1 MPNIPTLED
10 LLKAGAHFGHQT
22 SRWHPKMKQYIFGER
37 QDVHII
43 DIEQTQALL
52 EKTLKYVEETMA
64 NGGNIVLVGTKSQV
78 QSVVEKYALDA
89 GVPYVSTRW
98 LGGTFTN
105 FPEIQKLIKNF
116 IDLRDKREKGEL
128 KKYTKLEQLQFDRK
142 IEELDVKIG
151 GLTTLKKLPELVFI
165 ADMKHDKT
173 AMMEARKRGMK
184 VIAICDTNTNPEL
197 VDFPIPANDDAIGSV
212 TLITK
217 LIAESAKVGKARA
230 KNSSDKSQVTSDKK

>member
-10 LLKAGAHFGHQT
+10 LLKAGVHFGHQT

-37 QDVHII
+37 QNIHII
-43 DIEQTQALL
+43 DIEQTQVLL
-52 EKTLKYVEETMA
+52 EKTLKYVEDTMA
-64 NGGNIVLVGTKSQV
+64 NGSNIVLVGTKSQV
-78 QSVVEKYALDA
+78 QSVIEKYALDA

-105 FPEIQKLIKNF
+105 FPEFHKLIKNF

-128 KKYTKLEQLQFDRK
+128 RKYTKLEQLQFDRK

-184 VIAICDTNTNPEL
+184 VIALCDTNTNPEL
-197 VDFPIPANDDAIGSV
+197 VDFPIPANDDAIGSI

-217 LIAESAKVGKARA
+217 LIAEAAKAGKARA
-230 KNSSDKSQVTSDKK
+230 KNSATDKK